1 MEPAY
6 EDPKEETQVDIAR
19 SLVDN
24 RLDQAQDALAA
35 NDLDTAQ
42 SHFERAIR
50 VEGEHPYRTARIIRP
65 MLKDYS
71 DRITDQDPPDWEN
84 AHRALDLLDSLEL
97 QDEDTREWQRDLWLK
112 RADFLLRN
120 QKLDD
125 SFNIFQRLM
134 DKEGSGNESDELK
147 REISR
152 IVRVNL
158 LRQAEQRD
166 DLGLLP
172 QIVERFQPLSPSGDE
187 LNEWLETISLTL
199 AARSQAADE
208 LREELKREIR
218 RNRSFM
224 IAVVAII
231 VLAVVAYLVVLVI
244 LPSIR

>member
-6 EDPKEETQVDIAR
+6 EDSKEETQIDITR

-42 SHFERAIR
+42 SHFKRAIR
-50 VEGEHPYRTARIIRP
+50 VEGEHTDRAASIIRP

-71 DRITDQDPPDWEN
+71 DRLTDQYPPDWKN
-84 AHRALDLLDSLEL
+84 AHRALELLDSLEL
-97 QDEDTREWQRDLWLK
+97 QDEDTREWQRELWLK
-112 RADFLLRN
+112 QADFLLRN
-120 QKLDD
+120 QKLNN
-125 SFNIFQRLM
+125 SFNIFQRLL
-134 DKEGSGNESDELK
+134 DEEGAGDESDELK

-199 AARSQAADE
+199 AARSRAADE
-208 LREELKREIR
+208 LWEELKWEKR
-218 RNRSFM
+218 RNRSFR

-231 VLAVVAYLVVLVI
+231 VLAAVAYLVVLVI
-244 LPSIR
+244 LPSI